1 MVWNIYPKPKFIR
14 YRTFTPACFLKPSLI
29 CQRKWFRIFWKY
41 SRLNTFILWRDV
53 TIRIFYYSNLFDLY
67 FMEDNFLSCQL
78 IYKRLSHNIM
88 LLKNTT
94 ILLVVQII
102 CFGKNKQKLL
112 IILYLPMLHVY
123 QKISC
128 FTLLHKLQRLY
139 I

>member
-29 CQRKWFRIFWKY
+29 CQRKWFRIFWK
-41 SRLNTFILWRDV
+41 
-53 TIRIFYYSNLFDLY
+53 IFKAKYVHIMERCYNLY

-102 CFGKNKQKLL
+102 CFGRNKQKLL
-112 IILYLPMLHVY
+112 IILYFPMLHVY

>member
-1 MVWNIYPKPKFIR
+1 
-14 YRTFTPACFLKPSLI
+14 
-29 CQRKWFRIFWKY
+29 
-41 SRLNTFILWRDV
+41 
-53 TIRIFYYSNLFDLY
+53 
-67 FMEDNFLSCQL
+67 MEDNFLSCQL

-102 CFGKNKQKLL
+102 CFGRNKQKLL

-128 FTLLHKLQRLY
+128 FTLSPIAATIHIKTPTSEKLD
-139 I
+139 

>member
-1 MVWNIYPKPKFIR
+1 
-14 YRTFTPACFLKPSLI
+14 
-29 CQRKWFRIFWKY
+29 
-41 SRLNTFILWRDV
+41 
-53 TIRIFYYSNLFDLY
+53 
-67 FMEDNFLSCQL
+67 MEDNFLSCQL

-112 IILYLPMLHVY
+112 IILYLPLLHVY

-128 FTLLHKLQRLY
+128 FTRHHQLQRLY